1 VTAVLYVALTIA
13 GCAVAM
19 VFSYLAGYEHRAW
32 QPCTCLPVV
41 LEPAPD
47 GWRPATAA
55 EYGAR
60 QAMTQITFSE
70 IEALGAL
77 AEKTFGHTWERLN

>member
-1 VTAVLYVALTIA
+1 VTAVLYVTLTIV
-13 GCAVAM
+13 CCVVAM

-32 QPCTCLPVV
+32 QPCGCLPVV

-60 QAMTQITFSE
+60 QAMHEITFSE

-77 AEKTFGHTWERLN
+77 AERTFGHTRERLN